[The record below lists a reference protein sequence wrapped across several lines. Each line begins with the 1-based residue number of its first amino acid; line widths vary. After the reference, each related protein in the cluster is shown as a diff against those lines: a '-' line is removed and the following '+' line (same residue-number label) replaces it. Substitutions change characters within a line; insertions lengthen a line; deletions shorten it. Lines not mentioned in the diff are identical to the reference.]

1 MSNISLRLPD
11 SLHKSV
17 RQLAHREHVSI
28 NQMITLAL
36 AEKVSTLMTEEYLGR
51 RAQKGN
57 KKAFLKALSKVSNTE
72 PDEND
77 RLIRPPNKIK

>member
-17 RQLAHREHVSI
+17 RQLAHRDHVSI

-36 AEKVSTLMTEEYLGR
+36 AEKISTLMTEEYLGK
-51 RAQKGN
+51 RAQRGR
-57 KKAFLKALSKVSNTE
+57 KKSFLKALGKVSKGE
-72 PDEND
+72 PEVGD
-77 RLIRPPNKIK
+77 RL